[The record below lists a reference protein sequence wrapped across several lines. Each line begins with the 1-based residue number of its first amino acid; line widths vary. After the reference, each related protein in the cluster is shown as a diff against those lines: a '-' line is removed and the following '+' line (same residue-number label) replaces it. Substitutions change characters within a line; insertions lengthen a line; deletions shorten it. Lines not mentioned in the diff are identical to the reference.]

1 VVALILVATILFFL
15 PLLLLVVEKVLEII
29 VQITVEME
37 VLVVA
42 VGVLDRELLEEA
54 ETHHL

>member
-1 VVALILVATILFFL
+1 VPILVATILFFL
-15 PLLLLVVEKVLEII
+15 PLLLLVVEKVLEMV

-42 VGVLDRELLEEA
+42 VGVLEEQRELLEEA